1 MKRAKIYAA
10 KKTAEGHQ
18 TRDHPLPETASRP
31 RGLLPPPPLRHRSA
45 GRPIPDL
52 AAGRFLHHQ
61 AARRSAGA
69 VNSLVEPSSDRPGLT
84 APSTGTASPVEEPAR
99 KPLTHRGSIQG
110 SEYTAHRFRAACERM
125 GIRQSMG
132 RAGSALDNAGIES
145 WHSTLEFELRSVQRF
160 ATRADAPGAVA
171 AWIDDYNRH
180 RRHSAL
186 QMSSPVDFELGPQAP
201 GAGSRPDMVPPS
213 SPWSRPNPPGGLRVA
228 FGQT

>member
-69 VNSLVEPSSDRPGLT
+69 VNNLVEPSSDRPGLT

-99 KPLTHRGSIQG
+99 KPLTHREAS
-110 SEYTAHRFRAACERM
+110 RAASTPRTGFGPLVSGWGFGSRWAGPGQRWTM
-125 GIRQSMG
+125 RASNPGIPPWSSSCARSSGSPPGPMPPARSRPGSMTTT
-132 RAGSALDNAGIES
+132 ATD
-145 WHSTLEFELRSVQRF
+145 
-160 ATRADAPGAVA
+160 ATRPC
-171 AWIDDYNRH
+171 R
-180 RRHSAL
+180 
-186 QMSSPVDFELGPQAP
+186 
-201 GAGSRPDMVPPS
+201 
-213 SPWSRPNPPGGLRVA
+213 
-228 FGQT
+228 